1 MNYLTEV
8 YGRLHWIITSM
19 ESWGLW
25 FVISTILGMFV
36 AIARDGESKYKNQIT
51 YYFIVLIVGSFVL
64 RIVLWVFLPS
74 PEFVGVEA

>member
-8 YGRLHWIITSM
+8 YGRIHWMSTSP

-25 FVISTILGMFV
+25 LIISILLLITI
-36 AIARDGESKYKNQIT
+36 AIVRFDNAKHKNQIT
-51 YYFIVLIVGSFVL
+51 YYFIILIIGSFIL

-74 PEFVGVEA
+74 PELIEVIK